1 VFSQVKEIRKAI
13 RTIWLN
19 VSVEIAGMC
28 HCALDARQNDK
39 KQTSLSLKARLHKA
53 YPMLY
58 RLEKN
63 QRFNEQFSSL

>member
-13 RTIWLN
+13 RTSWLKVN
-19 VSVEIAGMC
+19 VEIAGRC
-28 HCALDARQNDK
+28 HRASDARQNDK

-53 YPMLY
+53 CRMLY
-58 RLEKN
+58 KLEKN